1 MADAGDLEQNCET
14 RRWSSLNK
22 VFTCLKVGGEEA
34 CQRCH
39 PAQWRRSCRRELC
52 CSSTSLCSRSP
63 RPPDPGSSLECW
75 MMAGVSV
82 RTLRAS
88 SRAWIETSAALNRR
102 PRPPPRF
109 RPPLP
114 ASHKSHCGSACQEQE
129 QPPAPDLPC
138 CCLLPTRSACPLA
151 CTS

>member
-1 MADAGDLEQNCET
+1 MLATWNNQLQNCET
-14 RRWSSLNK
+14 RKWRRSNT
-22 VFTCLKVGGEEA
+22 VFTCLKVGAEEVF
-34 CQRCH
+34 QKCH
-39 PAQWRRSCRRELC
+39 PAQWRRMCRREPC

-75 MMAGVSV
+75 LKAVVSV

-88 SRAWIETSAALNRR
+88 SRAWIETLVALNRQL
-102 PRPPPRF
+102 RPPPRF
-109 RPPLP
+109 PRPLS

-129 QPPAPDLPC
+129 QPPAADLP